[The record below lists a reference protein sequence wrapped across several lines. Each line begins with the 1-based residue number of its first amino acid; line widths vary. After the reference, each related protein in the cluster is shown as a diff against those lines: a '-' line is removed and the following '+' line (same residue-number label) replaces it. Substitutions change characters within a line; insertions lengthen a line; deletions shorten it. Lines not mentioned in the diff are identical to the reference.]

1 MGRLHDVSWE
11 PGAGCRLA
19 FLLDEPGAE
28 PTFVSVQMTPT
39 GVGRTDYRQDPRL
52 PGTALASDPGWV
64 ARRLAPVLGEPVLGC
79 RVEPVRY
86 RPGSRCVWRYL
97 LETPSGGR
105 ELYAKAL
112 PPDCFTRT
120 ARHLALLAGTGLV
133 PRLVASWPD
142 AQVVV
147 SEAVPGRTLSS
158 LFGDPRVPAVERIRL
173 ARRLGDLLAR
183 VHDVRE
189 VDAPPWSAADQV
201 ESLRGLEAAVRSAD
215 AGVGRRVSA
224 LTDVLAGS
232 APDDGGTV
240 LGHGGFRAGQ
250 VVCDPGGRLVA
261 LDVDGLC
268 RCDPGRDLGT
278 VLAHLRWQGVRLPAQ
293 RQVLR
298 VAERAVLGGYQA
310 SAGDLDPERLLW
322 WRAAGLL
329 QVAARRYRRLEVTGW
344 PMIPALLDDAAQLL
358 GALRSGNARPGAT
371 DLRDPEQMSVLLRLA
386 LGGLAASPG
395 SLAVET
401 VDPLPSASGRRA
413 VVRYRVRGLVAD
425 QPALVVGKRFAEG
438 RRARLLH
445 EHLSL
450 LHADSFGRGPL
461 RVPEPL
467 GLLPAQRLVLYRH
480 CAGIPLDRV
489 TDPDQAAE
497 GVRRAAR
504 WLVRLHRSDVRLPR
518 RLTMPVE
525 MASARAWA
533 AIVGR
538 AHPELGH
545 SACDLAESWAE
556 AARALPPA
564 GEVPIH
570 KDYHPGHVLLGEATW
585 VIDLDEAR
593 QGDPS
598 YDVAHFCAYLGLAFG
613 EAAGDR
619 LADLFVREYGVGTG
633 WQDSGGLGPFLAY
646 TWLKIAKQW
655 AMGSGPCRDAAP
667 AERATGAALAIG
679 RGWACLNGSSTSCA
693 AGRVSPRPSS

>member
-11 PGAGCRLA
+11 PGTGCRLA
-19 FLLDEPGAE
+19 FLLDEPGADT
-28 PTFVSVQMTPT
+28 TFVFVEMTPT

-64 ARRLAPVLGEPVLGC
+64 AGRLAPALGEPVLGC
-79 RVEPVRY
+79 RVRPVRY

-112 PPDCFTRT
+112 RPECFTRT
-120 ARHLALLAGTGLV
+120 ARHLALLARTGLV

-142 AQVVV
+142 VQVAVT
-147 SEAVPGRTLSS
+147 EAVPGRTLSS
-158 LFGDPRVPAVERIRL
+158 LLGDARVPAVERVRL
-173 ARRLGDLLAR
+173 ARGLGDLLAR
-183 VHDVRE
+183 VHDVHD
-189 VDAPPWSAADQV
+189 VDAPPRTAADQV

-215 AGVGRRVSA
+215 AGIGRRLSA
-224 LTDVLAGS
+224 LTNVLADAALGEG
-232 APDDGGTV
+232 ATV

-250 VVCDPGGRLVA
+250 VLRGPDGRLVA

-268 RCDPGRDLGT
+268 RSDPERDLGT

-298 VAERAVLGGYQA
+298 VAERAALGGYQA
-310 SAGDLDPERLLW
+310 RAGRVDPERLLW

-329 QVAARRYRRLEVTGW
+329 QVAARRYRRLEVTDW
-344 PMIPALLDDAAQLL
+344 PLIPALLDDAAQLL
-358 GALRSGNARPGAT
+358 EALQPDQTA
-371 DLRDPEQMSVLLRLA
+371 VLLRLA
-386 LGGLAASPG
+386 LGGVADFPE

-401 VDPLPSASGRRA
+401 ADPLPSASGKRA
-413 VVRYRVRGLVAD
+413 VVCYRVRGLTGD
-425 QPALVVGKRFAEG
+425 QPTLVVGKSFTEG

-450 LHADSFGRGPL
+450 LHDGPFGRGPL

-480 CAGIPLDRV
+480 CAGIPLDTL
-489 TDPDQAAE
+489 TDPDLAAE

-504 WLVRLHRSDVRLPR
+504 WLARLHRSDVGFPR
-518 RLTMPVE
+518 RLSIEAETV
-525 MASARAWA
+525 SARAWA
-533 AIVGR
+533 AVVGG
-538 AHPELGH
+538 AHPELGRN
-545 SACDLAESWAE
+545 ACDLAESWAD
-556 AARALPPA
+556 AVRLLPPA
-564 GEVPIH
+564 REVPIH
-570 KDYHPGHVLLGEATW
+570 KDYHPGHVLLGEETW

-593 QGDPS
+593 QGHPS

-619 LADLFVREYGVGTG
+619 LADLFMREYGAETG
-633 WQDSGGLGPFLAY
+633 WQDSGRLGPFLAY

-655 AMGSGPCRDAAP
+655 AMGSGPCRDSLP
-667 AERATGAALAIG
+667 AERATGAALALE